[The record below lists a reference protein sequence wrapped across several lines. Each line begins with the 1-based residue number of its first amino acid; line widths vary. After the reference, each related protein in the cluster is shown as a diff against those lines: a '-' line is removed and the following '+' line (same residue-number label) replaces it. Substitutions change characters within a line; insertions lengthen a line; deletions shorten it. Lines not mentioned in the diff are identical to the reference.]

1 MEPLR
6 CPPERTRVGR
16 YLPRGERPR
25 DFPGFDVAVGDLL
38 AGREHWHRYC
48 WPGPWIAADHDS
60 VLLHLQERTVLP

>member
-1 MEPLR
+1 MAEKTAPVAA
-6 CPPERTRVGR
+6 P
-16 YLPRGERPR
+16 
-25 DFPGFDVAVGDLL
+25 AVGDLL